1 MKTNKLTEF
10 FDEYLGEAQSRINGL
25 IYYGKK
31 DSLDLTF
38 NQPADRLEEY
48 GNRLYGLFEML
59 EKELAEMS
67 SKLEAL
73 EKESIKN
80 KREGI
85 GA

>member
-1 MKTNKLTEF
+1 MTNNKMTEF

-31 DSLDLTF
+31 DSLDLIF

-59 EKELAEMS
+59 EKEFSEMG

-80 KREGI
+80 NRDGI
-85 GA
+85 RA